1 MRRGE
6 WGDPEGGGP
15 GFLLPIGLSFSP
27 LLLFSA
33 GLGPVAMGDM
43 KTPDFDD
50 LLAAFDIP
58 DIDANEA
65 IHSGPEENEGPGGSA
80 KPEPSVGGESREATT
95 ATAGDGPGVPAQ
107 ASDHGQPPSDISA
120 VSVIVKNTVCP
131 EQSESLAGN
140 SGGEGAR
147 AGGMTKEGPMG
158 PRLMQNGFGGPEPS
172 LPGTP
177 HSPAPP
183 PSGGTWKEKSLEGK
197 APLDLFAH
205 FEPEP
210 GEHPDPLPPSAPS
223 PPREGASTLR

>member
-183 PSGGTWKEKSLEGK
+183 LLDFCGG
-197 APLDLFAH
+197 
-205 FEPEP
+205 
-210 GEHPDPLPPSAPS
+210 
-223 PPREGASTLR
+223 